1 MDTLRIIG
9 SLILVFGLMGAL
21 LWGLKRMQT
30 QMGQSLPGRRLQIVE
45 SVGVGPRQK
54 IALVRV
60 DGHEVLVGLSPGQ
73 MTALGQW
80 PVTGAAAGAAHAKA
94 AVDAAGDPQNQGAAG
109 DLSYPMTAR
118 ALLDRES
125 RSGS

>member
-80 PVTGAAAGAAHAKA
+80 SVAGAAAGAASAKA
-94 AVDAAGDPQNQGAAG
+94 AVDAAGDPQKQSAAG

-125 RSGS
+125 RSDS

>member
-1 MDTLRIIG
+1 METLRIIG
-9 SLILVFGLMGAL
+9 SLVLVFGLMGAL

-73 MTALGQW
+73 MTALAQW
-80 PVTGAAAGAAHAKA
+80 SASDSPSAATDSPKLDTAS
-94 AVDAAGDPQNQGAAG
+94 
-109 DLSYPMTAR
+109 DLPYPMTAQ

-125 RSGS
+125 RHGS

>member
-1 MDTLRIIG
+1 METLRIIG
-9 SLILVFGLMGAL
+9 SLVLVFGLMGAL

-30 QMGQSLPGRRLQIVE
+30 QMGRSQPGRRLQIVE
-45 SVGVGPRQK
+45 SVAVGPRQK

-80 PVTGAAAGAAHAKA
+80 PVSAAPTDGL
-94 AVDAAGDPQNQGAAG
+94 DATERQAGDA
-109 DLSYPMTAR
+109 SYPMTAR

-125 RSGS
+125 RSDS

>member
-109 DLSYPMTAR
+109 DLSYPMTAQ

>member
-60 DGHEVLVGLSPGQ
+60 DGQEVLVGLSPGQ

-80 PVTGAAAGAAHAKA
+80 PVTGAPAGATDAKA
-94 AVDAAGDPQNQGAAG
+94 ALDAGPESQSAAG

>member
-80 PVTGAAAGAAHAKA
+80 PVAGAAADAAYAKT
-94 AVDAAGDPQNQGAAG
+94 AVDAAADSESQGATS
-109 DLSYPMTAR
+109 DLGYPMTAR

>member
-80 PVTGAAAGAAHAKA
+80 PVTGAAAGAAAGAVPGA
-94 AVDAAGDPQNQGAAG
+94 ATTCGVSWTGAATCAAGG
-109 DLSYPMTAR
+109 L
-118 ALLDRES
+118 
-125 RSGS
+125 

>member
-1 MDTLRIIG
+1 METLRIIG
-9 SLILVFGLMGAL
+9 SLVLVFGLMGGL

-30 QMGQSLPGRRLQIVE
+30 RIGHSLPGRRLQIVE

-60 DGHEVLVGLSPGQ
+60 DDHEVLVGISPGH
-73 MTALGQW
+73 MSALGQW
-80 PVTGAAAGAAHAKA
+80 SAGTAAPATAQTTEAGAN
-94 AVDAAGDPQNQGAAG
+94 GDMA
-109 DLSYPMTAR
+109 YPMTAQ

-125 RSGS
+125 RGGA

>member
-1 MDTLRIIG
+1 METLRIIG
-9 SLILVFGLMGAL
+9 SLIVVFGLMGAL
-21 LWGLKRMQT
+21 LWGLRRMQMK
-30 QMGQSLPGRRLQIVE
+30 MGPAVPGRRLQVVE

-80 PVTGAAAGAAHAKA
+80 PVTGDAAGAANAKA
-94 AVDAAGDPQNQGAAG
+94 AADAAGDPQNQGAAG

>member
-1 MDTLRIIG
+1 METLRIIG
-9 SLILVFGLMGAL
+9 SLVLVFGLMGAL
-21 LWGLKRMQT
+21 LWGLKRMQS
-30 QMGQSLPGRRLQIVE
+30 QMGQSQPGRRLQIVE

-80 PVTGAAAGAAHAKA
+80 ACAGSTDAAAAPAAQDVTA
-94 AVDAAGDPQNQGAAG
+94 

-125 RSGS
+125 RNGS

>member
-1 MDTLRIIG
+1 METLRIIG
-9 SLILVFGLMGAL
+9 SLVLVFGLMGAL

-30 QMGQSLPGRRLQIVE
+30 QMGQTLPGRRLQIVE

-60 DGHEVLVGLSPGQ
+60 DGQEVLVGLSPGQ

-80 PVTGAAAGAAHAKA
+80 PVSAAPAGGSAASDSQTA
-94 AVDAAGDPQNQGAAG
+94 

>member
-1 MDTLRIIG
+1 MEILRIIG
-9 SLILVFGLMGAL
+9 SLVLVFGLMGAL

-80 PVTGAAAGAAHAKA
+80 PVSGEAAAAAEPEGQ
-94 AVDAAGDPQNQGAAG
+94 DGTG
-109 DLSYPMTAR
+109 DLSYPMTAK

-125 RSGS
+125 RSGT

>member
-1 MDTLRIIG
+1 
-9 SLILVFGLMGAL
+9 
-21 LWGLKRMQT
+21 
-30 QMGQSLPGRRLQIVE
+30 
-45 SVGVGPRQK
+45 VGVGPRQK

-80 PVTGAAAGAAHAKA
+80 PVAGAAAGAGHAKA
-94 AVDAAGDPQNQGAAG
+94 AVDAADPESQGAAG
-109 DLSYPMTAR
+109 DLSYPMTAQ

>member
-1 MDTLRIIG
+1 METLRIIG

-21 LWGLKRMQT
+21 LWGLRRMQMK
-30 QMGQSLPGRRLQIVE
+30 MGPAMPGRRLQVVE
-45 SVGVGPRQK
+45 SVGVGPRQR

-80 PVTGAAAGAAHAKA
+80 PVTP
-94 AVDAAGDPQNQGAAG
+94 AAGDAAAPAAEPSATAP
-109 DLSYPMTAR
+109 SYPMTAQ

-125 RSGS
+125 RGGT

>member
-1 MDTLRIIG
+1 METLRIIG
-9 SLILVFGLMGAL
+9 SLIVVFGLMGAL
-21 LWGLKRMQT
+21 LWGLRRMQMK
-30 QMGQSLPGRRLQIVE
+30 MGPAVPGRRLQVLE
-45 SVGVGPRQK
+45 SVGVGPRQR

-80 PVTGAAAGAAHAKA
+80 PVAP
-94 AVDAAGDPQNQGAAG
+94 AAGDAAAPVTEHAATAP
-109 DLSYPMTAR
+109 SYPMTAQ

-125 RSGS
+125 RGGA

>member
-80 PVTGAAAGAAHAKA
+80 SVAGAAAVARHLLQPPRAATRRRRGGAA
-94 AVDAAGDPQNQGAAG
+94 D
-109 DLSYPMTAR
+109 R
-118 ALLDRES
+118 AQR
-125 RSGS
+125 

>member
-1 MDTLRIIG
+1 METLRIIG

-21 LWGLKRMQT
+21 LWGLRRMQMK
-30 QMGQSLPGRRLQIVE
+30 MGPAMPGRRLQVVE
-45 SVGVGPRQK
+45 SVGVGPRQR

-60 DGHEVLVGLSPGQ
+60 DGYEVLVGLSPGQ

-80 PVTGAAAGAAHAKA
+80 PVTPADDDGAAPAAEPSATA
-94 AVDAAGDPQNQGAAG
+94 P
-109 DLSYPMTAR
+109 SYPMTAQ

-125 RSGS
+125 RGGT